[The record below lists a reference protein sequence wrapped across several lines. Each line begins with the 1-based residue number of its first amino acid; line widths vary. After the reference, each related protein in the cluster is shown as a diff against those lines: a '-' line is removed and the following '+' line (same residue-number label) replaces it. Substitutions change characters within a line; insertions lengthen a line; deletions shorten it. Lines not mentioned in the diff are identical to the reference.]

1 MNDNE
6 KDPIATLLRVA
17 GPRPK
22 VNPEVTARVRA
33 AVAQEWRAAIRRR
46 RIVRFGVAA
55 AIAATVGAVLL
66 VRPTPETT
74 KVVAPAP
81 IVARVGAETYRAG
94 AEIALPENTT
104 ASIEWNGAT
113 LRIAGGTRL
122 RFDAVDAATL
132 HHGAVYYA
140 DDASGAGVTLHTP
153 FGDVRDVG
161 TRFEVQVR
169 DDAVRVRVRDGA
181 VLLRA
186 TIARAGAE
194 VIATRTSIAERKIA
208 TSGAEWAWIENAA
221 PPIVLE
227 GKSLEQVLR
236 LIAIEKGLTLDWN
249 GSDQRLRGDVPLSVS
264 EALDAATA
272 AAGVTYRI
280 EGDRLIVRGRA

>member
-33 AVAQEWRAAIRRR
+33 AVAEEWRATIRRR

-74 KVVAPAP
+74 QVVPPAP
-81 IVARVGAETYRAG
+81 IVARVGVETYRAG
-94 AEIALPENTT
+94 AEIALPE
-104 ASIEWNGAT
+104 NGAT

-122 RFDAVDAATL
+122 RFDAIDSATL

-186 TIARAGAE
+186 TTARAGTE
-194 VIATRTSIAERKIA
+194 VVATHTSIAERKIA

-221 PPIVLE
+221 PPVVLE

-236 LIAIEKGLTLDWN
+236 LIAIEKGLTLDWR
-249 GSDQRLRGDVPLSVS
+249 GSDQLLRGDVPLSVS

-280 EGDRLIVRGRA
+280 QGDRLIVRGRA